1 MSNITDNVF
10 RLLRG
15 RMLDTRQI
23 CAGMGVLFSSD
34 TVVADWQPFWCRSIS
49 LAEKYRGP
57 VQLKSYILLTR
68 GKEAID
74 FVDPVTFRGGPLT
87 YDERRDVLR
96 EAGIEA
102 RRKRKSKKR
111 KQINDGIIDLFV
123 HLF

>member
-1 MSNITDNVF
+1 M
-10 RLLRG
+10 
-15 RMLDTRQI
+15 
-23 CAGMGVLFSSD
+23 
-34 TVVADWQPFWCRSIS
+34 
-49 LAEKYRGP
+49 
-57 VQLKSYILLTR
+57 QLKSYSLLTR

-87 YDERRDVLR
+87 DDERRDVLR

-111 KQINDGIIDLFV
+111 KQIIDGIIALFV

>member
-1 MSNITDNVF
+1 
-10 RLLRG
+10 
-15 RMLDTRQI
+15 
-23 CAGMGVLFSSD
+23 
-34 TVVADWQPFWCRSIS
+34 
-49 LAEKYRGP
+49 
-57 VQLKSYILLTR
+57 VQLKSYSLLTR
-68 GKEAID
+68 GKEAIID